1 MKKYFAELVGTFI
14 LVFFG
19 CGTAV
24 VAGDKVGILGIA
36 IAFGFALIGAAYG
49 IGPISGCHINP
60 AVSLGVWAA
69 GRMKTGEM
77 IGYWIGQC
85 LGAILGA
92 GVLLVIARGS
102 AGYVVG
108 HLGQNGWGAGYG
120 GGYSLPAA
128 IIFEFVATLIFV
140 VVILGSTQAAAPSRL
155 AGLAIGITLV
165 VIHLVGINITGTSVN
180 PARSL
185 GPALLV
191 GGQALSQVWLFL
203 TLPSLGGLVAGLL
216 FRLKYLEAAAE
227 PEVKEKRETVAV

>member
-92 GVLLVIARGS
+92 GVLSVIARGG
-102 AGYVVG
+102 AGYVAA

-185 GPALLV
+185 GPALFV

-203 TLPSLGGLVAGLL
+203 TLPSLGGLVAGIL
-216 FRLKYLEAAAE
+216 FRLKALEATAGA
-227 PEVKEKRETVAV
+227 EVKEKRETVAV